1 MFTFNLWWSAIK
13 SMHSYYKHGKHCY
26 SLENP
31 LQGWEHPSIL
41 LQNLSHNF
49 MHSESLHT
57 LWNAGNKLFKRNFN
71 FLFAKSAFSW
81 SLLIAFFLKKTL
93 ILIIK
98 IFLLLSFIQNCINF
112 IIINLFIALKTKKFL
127 ALILLINSCIF

>member
-1 MFTFNLWWSAIK
+1 
-13 SMHSYYKHGKHCY
+13 
-26 SLENP
+26 
-31 LQGWEHPSIL
+31 
-41 LQNLSHNF
+41 
-49 MHSESLHT
+49 
-57 LWNAGNKLFKRNFN
+57 
-71 FLFAKSAFSW
+71 
-81 SLLIAFFLKKTL
+81 LIAFFLKKTL